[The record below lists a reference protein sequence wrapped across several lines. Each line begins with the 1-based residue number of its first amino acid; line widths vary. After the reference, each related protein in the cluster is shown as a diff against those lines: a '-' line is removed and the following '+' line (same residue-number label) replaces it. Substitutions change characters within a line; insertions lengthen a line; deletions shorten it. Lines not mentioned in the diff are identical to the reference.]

1 MRGVVGEVTARTA
14 YLVICYAGAMMMTR
28 TVVGGQTGWAVIGL
42 ALMLSACGHAA
53 RTQPVEGSALN
64 SGVLPAATTSLR
76 IPAELS
82 MPDLINR
89 MNADVRTTEQYAPC
103 RASLPRLDRLEA
115 LTKLQVTQLQGIDF
129 NALDQDGRVDYLL
142 MRNDLRSRQT
152 GIRLERER
160 LSEISAAI
168 PFASRII
175 AMEEARARMSP
186 VNAKDLAAELT
197 EIEKSAR
204 TTLDDIRAKKG
215 VFATAMKPVAA
226 LRAASACGQ
235 LRSAMLE
242 YVSQFESYDPEIAW
256 WCGKPRGEA
265 VTALDNLAKEL
276 REAVAQQKGE
286 PGDPLIGESIGR
298 EALMEA
304 LRDEMVAYTP
314 EELIAIADREMAWCR
329 AEFIKA
335 AGEMGLG
342 QDWKAAIEKVKNI
355 VEPPGKQA
363 EYSAAVCREMV
374 EWLHK
379 RDLVTIPP
387 MAQEM
392 WKTRMLSAE
401 SQRVLPF
408 QAYGDHEMLVAYPTS
423 GMTHADKL
431 MAMRGNNKHFTR
443 LVVPHEMIPGHH
455 LQRFYADRTR
465 PYRGQFSTP
474 FYVEGWALYWE
485 MREWELGWARGPE
498 DRIGMLFWRA
508 HRCARIKVSL
518 AFHLNQMSPEQMVD
532 FLVAEVGHERANA
545 VAEVR
550 RYINGSY
557 SPLYQCGYM
566 IGGLQLR
573 QLHSECVESGKMSEK
588 QFHDA
593 VLQTNTMPMEMV
605 RALLLKSDLKSAG
618 EAEWKWNK

>member
-1 MRGVVGEVTARTA
+1 MRGTE
-14 YLVICYAGAMMMTR
+14 YLAICYAGGMMSQMLLKNS
-28 TVVGGQTGWAVIGL
+28 GGRIGWSAAAV

-53 RTQPVEGSALN
+53 RPVMESQQQSSA
-64 SGVLPAATTSLR
+64 SAFTDVQADAR
-76 IPAELS
+76 

-89 MNADVRTTEQYAPC
+89 MNADVRTTEQYASC
-103 RASLPRLDRLEA
+103 RASLPRLERLDA
-115 LTKLQVTQLQGIDF
+115 LTKMQIQQLQGVDF
-129 NALDQDGRVDYLL
+129 SALDQDGRVDYLL
-142 MRNDLRSRQT
+142 MRNDLRARQT
-152 GIRLERER
+152 GIGLERER
-160 LSEISAAI
+160 LNEIAAAI

-175 AMEEARARMSP
+175 AMEEARARIAP
-186 VNAKDLAAELT
+186 VDAKALAAELT
-197 EIEKSAR
+197 AVEKEAR
-204 TTLDDIRAKKG
+204 TTLDDLRAKKG
-215 VFATAMKPVAA
+215 SFTTPMKPVAA

-235 LRSAMLE
+235 LKGAMTE
-242 YVSQFESYDPEIAW
+242 YLAQFESYDPDVAW
-256 WCGKPRGEA
+256 WCGKPRAEA
-265 VTALDNLAKEL
+265 VSALDALAKEL
-276 REAVAQQKGE
+276 REGVAQQKGE
-286 PGDPLIGESIGR
+286 PNDPLIGESIGR

-335 AGEMGLG
+335 AQEMGLG

-363 EYSAAVCREMV
+363 EYSASVCREMV
-374 EWLHK
+374 DWLEK

-387 MAQEM
+387 MAKEM

-443 LVVPHEMIPGHH
+443 LVVAHEMIPGHH

-518 AFHLNQMSPEQMVD
+518 AFHLNQMTPEQMVD

-557 SPLYQCGYM
+557 SPLYQCAYM

-573 QLHSECVESGKMSEK
+573 QLHRECVETGKMTEK

-605 RALLLKSDLKSAG
+605 RALLLKSDLKPIS
-618 EAEWKWNK
+618 EAEWKWDGGK

>member
-1 MRGVVGEVTARTA
+1 
-14 YLVICYAGAMMMTR
+14 
-28 TVVGGQTGWAVIGL
+28 
-42 ALMLSACGHAA
+42 
-53 RTQPVEGSALN
+53 
-64 SGVLPAATTSLR
+64 
-76 IPAELS
+76 
-82 MPDLINR
+82 
-89 MNADVRTTEQYAPC
+89 
-103 RASLPRLDRLEA
+103 
-115 LTKLQVTQLQGIDF
+115 
-129 NALDQDGRVDYLL
+129 
-142 MRNDLRSRQT
+142 
-152 GIRLERER
+152 LERER
-160 LSEISAAI
+160 LAEIASAI

-175 AMEEARARMSP
+175 AMEEARARLAP

-204 TTLDDIRAKKG
+204 TTLDEIRAKKG
-215 VFATAMKPVAA
+215 AFATAMKPVAA

-235 LRSAMLE
+235 LKGAMLE
-242 YVSQFESYDPEIAW
+242 YLSQYESYDPGVAW

-265 VTALDNLAKEL
+265 VSALDALAKEL
-276 REAVAQQKGE
+276 RENVAQQKGE

-298 EALMEA
+298 EALIEA

-314 EELIAIADREMAWCR
+314 EELITIADREMAWCR

-335 AGEMGLG
+335 AEEMGLG
-342 QDWKAAIEKVKNI
+342 DDWKAAIEKVKNI

-374 EWLHK
+374 EWLEK

-387 MAQEM
+387 MAKEM

-408 QAYGDHEMLVAYPTS
+408 QAYGDHEMLVAFPTS

-518 AFHLNQMSPEQMVD
+518 AFHLNQMTPEQMVD

-573 QLHSECVESGKMSEK
+573 QLHREAVEAGKMSEK

-605 RALLLKSDLKSAG
+605 RALLLKTDLKSTG